1 MTAQDRTMSSHPAK
15 WDRAHLI
22 PALATAARYARFG
35 ARRMSLPRADR
46 EDLQQD
52 ILVTLLERSGRFDP
66 DRGSWSTFVTLLAR
80 RAVIDRGRRP
90 AHPQLV
96 SLDTPE
102 GQRLAQVIPASDDQR
117 HTVEFGIAFDA
128 LPDEPRALLSNIIQ
142 HTDLLAARNSCG
154 ASPATFYRSLSE
166 LRCWLRMVGAAP
178 PAGHS
183 PRHPRPRH
191 RPGISPA

>member
-80 RAVIDRGRRP
+80 RAVMDAAVPGIAESPALFTAINKDRIF
-90 AHPQLV
+90 AF
-96 SLDTPE
+96 S
-102 GQRLAQVIPASDDQR
+102 RLA
-117 HTVEFGIAFDA
+117 
-128 LPDEPRALLSNIIQ
+128 
-142 HTDLLAARNSCG
+142 
-154 ASPATFYRSLSE
+154 SPSML
-166 LRCWLRMVGAAP
+166 MAP
-178 PAGHS
+178 CTLVLVVCTGS
-183 PRHPRPRH
+183 
-191 RPGISPA
+191 

>member
-1 MTAQDRTMSSHPAK
+1 MTAQDHTISSHPAI
-15 WDRAHLI
+15 WDREQLL

-35 ARRMSLPRADR
+35 ARRLSLSRTDR

-52 ILVTLLERSGRFDP
+52 ILVTLLERGGRFDP
-66 DRGSWSTFVTLLAR
+66 ERGSWGTFVTLLAR

-90 AHPQLV
+90 AQPELL

-102 GQRLAQVIPASDDQR
+102 GQRLAQVLPASDDQR

-128 LPDEPRALLSNIIQ
+128 LPDEPRALLSDIIR
-142 HTDLLAARNSCG
+142 HTDLLAARNSG
-154 ASPATFYRSLSE
+154 DVSPATFYRKLGE

-178 PAGHS
+178 PAGRP
-183 PRHPRPRH
+183 PRAPRARH
-191 RPGISPA
+191 EHAPSQA